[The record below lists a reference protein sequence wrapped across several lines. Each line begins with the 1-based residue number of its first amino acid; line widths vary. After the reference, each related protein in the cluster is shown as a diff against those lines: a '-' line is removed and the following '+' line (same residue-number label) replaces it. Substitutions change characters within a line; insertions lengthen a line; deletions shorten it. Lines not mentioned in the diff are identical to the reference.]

1 MKNILQKA
9 YEEAIK
15 LADQGEV
22 ADYIPELAKEDKNIA
37 GVSIISKDGEIFEAG
52 DVEKTFSIQSI
63 AKVITYLLV
72 LENIDR
78 EKIEKTL
85 DVKPTALP
93 FNSVLDVELAG
104 GKPRNPLVNAG
115 AMAATALLYEKFGEK
130 TFDIV
135 FNKIKELAGN
145 ENLEVSEEI
154 YTSERDSAY
163 NNRAIINMMVARG
176 ILSEDLPVDDIANIY
191 FRYCS
196 TLVSARDLARIS
208 SVLSND
214 GLDVVTNEKKFDESL
229 GSEIRTVMAM
239 GGMYDYSGEF
249 ALRVGVP
256 AKSGVGGGIIT
267 ASKDG
272 LGMGTYCPGLDQ
284 FGNSLVGVRML
295 EIISKELNLSIY

>member
-1 MKNILQKA
+1 MRDLLQRA
-9 YEEAIK
+9 YDEAIK

-22 ADYIPELAKEDKNIA
+22 ADYIPELAKEDKTVA
-37 GVSIISKDGEIFEAG
+37 GVSIINKDGEIFEAG
-52 DVEKTFSIQSI
+52 DVEKRFSIQSV

-72 LENIDR
+72 LENIDE
-78 EKIEKTL
+78 EKINKTIG
-85 DVKPTALP
+85 VKPTALP
-93 FNSVLDVELAG
+93 FNSIIDVELGG

-115 AMAATALLYEKFGEK
+115 AMAATGLLYEKFKED
-130 TFDIV
+130 TFDVI

-145 ENLEVSEEI
+145 ENIVVSEDI
-154 YTSERDSAY
+154 YKSERDSAY
-163 NNRAIINMMVARG
+163 NNRAIMNMMVARG
-176 ILSEDLPVDDIANIY
+176 ILSDELPVDEVANIY

-196 TLVSARDLARIS
+196 ALVSARDLARIS

-214 GLDVVTNEKKFDESL
+214 GLDVVTNERKFDESL
-229 GSEIRTVMAM
+229 GRKVRTVMAM

-267 ASKDG
+267 ASKEG
-272 LGMGTYCPGLDQ
+272 LGIATYCPGLDE

-295 EIISKELNLSIY
+295 EIISEELNLSIY